1 MSMPECFF
9 VSMVG
14 FSLAALVVI
23 HTYQRLSLFKIK

>member
-14 FSLAALVVI
+14 FSLAALVVNPTNQ
-23 HTYQRLSLFKIK
+23 HL